1 MKNMNKSIEKM
12 SFEEALLELKEI
24 ASKADSGEISL
35 DKAIESFERGAQLK
49 KHCDKILKES
59 TLKIEKIVEDMDG
72 NVSVQAIEIERS

>member
-1 MKNMNKSIEKM
+1 MNKSIEKM

-72 NVSVQAIEIERS
+72 NVSVQAIEIE

>member
-72 NVSVQAIEIERS
+72 NVSVQAIEIE